1 MAASAPPKYGLD
13 VTMASPR
20 PLICEREG
28 CGRPREY
35 QGPTFPCHPGG
46 HVCAHCCKWCFD
58 REGDHTPQCR
68 KNPILPTTS
77 TTAELEADEHR
88 GPGSSPS
95 EGSPPITRASGEACG
110 GASCAAVRSSS
121 AALGA
126 AARGSE
132 HVDTNEVFKGVR
144 ALSAAIADTIQ
155 QTVSGEVAKQFEH
168 LVKELVVAEV
178 AKQLGQLRIVVSQEC
193 SAPSEVAAAPQKD
206 ADELTEAV
214 VPPPQQALPTL
225 GAGSATPGAGSP
237 ASPAAQPGAGQARG
251 AGSTAPG
258 AGTTSKPQPPASK
271 PPGAP
276 PATELQAKPPP
287 PSVSDTLAARPGKAP
302 PPCLGMQ
309 RLSNPPT
316 KAPPP
321 VLTADPGGWKSA
333 PSSKPLQ
340 AGVGV
345 LP

>member
-28 CGRPREY
+28 CGRAREY
-35 QGPTFPCHPGG
+35 QGPFIPCHPGG
-46 HVCAHCCKWCFD
+46 HVYAHCCKWCFD
-58 REGDHTPQCR
+58 CEGDHTPQCR
-68 KNPILPTTS
+68 S
-77 TTAELEADEHR
+77 V
-88 GPGSSPS
+88 
-95 EGSPPITRASGEACG
+95 CG
-110 GASCAAVRSSS
+110 AR
-121 AALGA
+121 GA

-132 HVDTNEVFKGVR
+132 HVDTTEVFKGVR
-144 ALSAAIADTIQ
+144 ALSVAIADTIQ

-214 VPPPQQALPTL
+214 VPPPQQTLPTL

-237 ASPAAQPGAGQARG
+237 ASPAAQPGAGQALG

-276 PATELQAKPPP
+276 PATELQVKPPP
-287 PSVSDTLAARPGKAP
+287 PSVSDTWVAARPGKAP

-321 VLTADPGGWKSA
+321 VLTADPGGWNSA
-333 PSSKPLQ
+333 PSSKPLY